1 MARKKYEFRPD
12 KVKTDFLGKLY
23 LTPQQRKKLLRWLL
37 FAVLLVTVSVLQDVV
52 LCRISYLGGGT
63 DLVPCL
69 IFMIAALEGAEEGSI
84 FALIASV
91 VYFFSG
97 SAPGPYM
104 IPLVTGIAIFMAILR
119 QACLPRGFFSI
130 LLCAA
135 LGMAAY
141 EMLLFAIGMF
151 LGNIPLD
158 RMEAMLRTALY
169 TLCGFPIAYP
179 LARLIGKIGGETWKE

>member
-1 MARKKYEFRPD
+1 MPKEYDFRPD
-12 KVKTDFLGKLY
+12 SVQTGSLDKIFL
-23 LTPQQRKKLLRWLL
+23 TQRQRFGLLRWTLYGLL
-37 FAVLLVTVSVLQDVV
+37 GLLGLIVQDVV

-69 IFMIAALEGAEEGSI
+69 IIMIAALEGAEEGSI

-104 IPLVTGIAIFMAILR
+104 IPLITGIAIFMAILR

-151 LGNIPLD
+151 LGNIPMI

-169 TLCGFPIAYP
+169 TLCAFPIAYP